1 MIAKLTG
8 LIDSLGDG
16 SAVVDVGGV
25 GYLVSCSGRTLARLN
40 LGEVASLHID
50 THVRDDAI
58 QLFGFAEA
66 GERQW
71 FRLLLSVQGVG
82 PKAALAVLSAVPG
95 DELLQAIAAGDRG
108 VIGRAVGIGPKLA
121 SRIVG
126 ELKDKVAMPGAS
138 AGAGMAPT
146 PSLAAGSGPAAD
158 AVSALVHLGFRPIE
172 AFGAVQAAA
181 ARLGADAPLEALI
194 RSGLADLAPKE

>member
-8 LIDSLGDG
+8 LIDSLGDA
-16 SAVVDVGGV
+16 SAVIDVGGV

-40 LGEVASLHID
+40 PGEVASLHID

-58 QLFGFAEA
+58 QLFGFADA
-66 GERQW
+66 AERHW
-71 FRLLLSVQGVG
+71 FRLLLTVQGVG

-108 VIGRAVGIGPKLA
+108 VIGRAAGIGPKLA
-121 SRIVG
+121 ARIIG
-126 ELKDKVAMPGAS
+126 ELREKVTLPAAS
-138 AGAGMAPT
+138 AGAGMVPA
-146 PSLAAGSGPAAD
+146 PSLTAVAGPTAD

-181 ARLGADAPLEALI
+181 TRLGAEAPIEALI
-194 RSGLADLAPKE
+194 RAGLADLAPKE

>member
-8 LIDSLGDG
+8 LVDSLGDG
-16 SAVVDVGGV
+16 STVIDVGGV

-40 LGEVASLHID
+40 LGEVASLYID

-58 QLFGFAEA
+58 QLFGFADA
-66 GERQW
+66 GERHW
-71 FRLLLSVQGVG
+71 FRLLLTVQGVG
-82 PKAALAVLSAVPG
+82 PKAAMAVLSAVPG

-108 VIGRAVGIGPKLA
+108 VIGRASGIGPKLA
-121 SRIVG
+121 ARIAG
-126 ELKDKVAMPGAS
+126 ELRDKVAAPAATAGHGVAPM
-138 AGAGMAPT
+138 AGAGA
-146 PSLAAGSGPAAD
+146 GPAND

-181 ARLGADAPLEALI
+181 IRLGADAPVEALI
-194 RSGLADLAPKE
+194 RAGLADLAPRE